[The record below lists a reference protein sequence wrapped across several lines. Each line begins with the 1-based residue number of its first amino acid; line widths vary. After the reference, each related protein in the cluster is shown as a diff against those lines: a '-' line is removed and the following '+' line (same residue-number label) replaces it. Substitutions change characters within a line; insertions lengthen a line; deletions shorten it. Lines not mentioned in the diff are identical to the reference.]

1 MTRNIRGVGTYPAPW
16 ERCKPPGIF
25 WQELVFLRTRKGQW
39 IVKTYIFYEQTNTKD
54 TFEKINSFKPFFQQ
68 FGQTH
73 ILPFRILF
81 PSGLYIFKDGLHSL
95 EDRGRGLNSEDTC
108 YDVIIRTFTEKRVL
122 YESSMYFWTYIPVLW
137 SKNTTTTFIR
147 RKHWQNL
154 RICKIEV
161 GFEKF
166 VFHTQ
171 HTHLVQAYHVCRATK
186 WKEEIVYFTF
196 FQARKHVRL
205 SLFPLGI
212 HNGMFQNANLPFLEE
227 KKELL
232 WGE

>member
-1 MTRNIRGVGTYPAPW
+1 MPRRHNTYP
-16 ERCKPPGIF
+16 
-25 WQELVFLRTRKGQW
+25 L
-39 IVKTYIFYEQTNTKD
+39 TKK
-54 TFEKINSFKPFFQQ
+54 EYYMNHP
-68 FGQTH
+68 
-73 ILPFRILF
+73 
-81 PSGLYIFKDGLHSL
+81 
-95 EDRGRGLNSEDTC
+95 
-108 YDVIIRTFTEKRVL
+108 
-122 YESSMYFWTYIPVLW
+122 MYFWTLPIHYIPVLW

-147 RKHWQNL
+147 KKHRQNL

-212 HNGMFQNANLPFLEE
+212 HNGMFQNANLPFLDIKSLFTYGIFYSKSVCARLENH
-227 KKELL
+227 
-232 WGE
+232 

>member
-1 MTRNIRGVGTYPAPW
+1 MNHQ
-16 ERCKPPGIF
+16 CIF
-25 WQELVFLRTRKGQW
+25 GSS
-39 IVKTYIFYEQTNTKD
+39 N
-54 TFEKINSFKPFFQQ
+54 P
-68 FGQTH
+68 
-73 ILPFRILF
+73 
-81 PSGLYIFKDGLHSL
+81 LH
-95 EDRGRGLNSEDTC
+95 TC
-108 YDVIIRTFTEKRVL
+108 IMKQKY
-122 YESSMYFWTYIPVLW
+122 YHYFHLL
-137 SKNTTTTFIR
+137 

-171 HTHLVQAYHVCRATK
+171 HTHLVQAYHVCGATK

-212 HNGMFQNANLPFLEE
+212 HNGMFQNANLPFLDIKSLFTYGIFYSKSVCARLENH
-227 KKELL
+227 
-232 WGE
+232 